1 MIPEKL
7 SKKLSTLKKVLSFVY
22 GKYTVVAVS
31 RDLLFILSTAAEIY
45 GIKILG
51 KFIDATTQVLL
62 NWETFNFAKFLST
75 DSFKFLVIIFL
86 LWGVTHVCV
95 QIRAYLYTVI
105 YEKVW
110 SKAQLMMIE
119 KVASSNLQDVEQ
131 KDFQDKI
138 AFVPSFSIDRIISVY
153 DNFSTI
159 LSNTVRFLSAM
170 VIIWGSMGPSSLLLL
185 LFVIPESLVMHSRR
199 KSIRSYLDESVGKL
213 KFLGY
218 IHNLSLTISNFLE
231 LRANNIYSYL
241 RRRYSEEYDEY
252 LGGYF
257 ASQYRFYR
265 SKSLWGVLSNLLK
278 YIYIVYAL
286 VVSIARRFS
295 FGTFKALFDY
305 VETGHMSIS
314 DIFNSV
320 SLVSTNLGYIDKFFD
335 LIEFEGFGDTYHGK
349 RKLSKD
355 TPVLEFR
362 NLTFAYPDDP
372 GTVVLD
378 NLNIIVN
385 PGEKVAFFGGD
396 GSGKSTTVKILTG
409 LYGVEGGQ
417 YLLDGIPTKE
427 LDRGQLKKKLAV
439 IFQDFINYHFSL
451 KENVV
456 ISGQRKDVNIPLYD
470 EVSDIAGVNKFKK
483 SSHINDSSILG
494 KTFPSGRDLSPGY
507 WQRLAIARMLYRNKN
522 IFIMDEPF
530 TFIDDISAEKILK
543 GMFKFLGKEK
553 SMIYITR
560 SIGLLKKFDRIYYFK
575 NGKIV
580 ESGHWNE
587 LMKGKGKLYEEY
599 MEQKESKN

>member
-31 RDLLFILSTAAEIY
+31 RDFLFILSTAAEIY
-45 GIKILG
+45 GIRILG
-51 KFIDATTQVLL
+51 KFIDATTQILL
-62 NWETFNFAKFLST
+62 NWETFNFTKFLIT

-86 LWGVTHVCV
+86 LWGVKHICT

-110 SKAQLMMIE
+110 SNAQLMMIE

-131 KDFQDKI
+131 KEFQDKI
-138 AFVPSFSIDRIISVY
+138 AFVPTFSIGRIVDVY

-159 LSNTVRFLSAM
+159 LSNTVRLISAM
-170 VIIWGSMGPSSLLLL
+170 AIIWGSMGASSLLLL
-185 LFVIPESLVMHSRR
+185 LFVIPESLVIHSRR
-199 KSIRSYLDESVGKL
+199 KGIRNYLDESVGKL

-218 IHNLSLTISNFLE
+218 VHDLSLTISNFLE
-231 LRANNIYSYL
+231 LRANNIYRFL
-241 RRRYSEEYDEY
+241 RRRYAEEYDEY

-257 ASQYRFYR
+257 TSQYNFYR
-265 SKSLWGVLSNLLK
+265 SRSLLGILSNLLK
-278 YIYIVYAL
+278 YIYILYVLA
-286 VVSIARRFS
+286 VSIVKRFS

-305 VETGHMSIS
+305 VEVAHTSIFE
-314 DIFNSV
+314 IFNSV

-335 LIEFEGFGDTYHGK
+335 LVEFEGFGDTYHGN
-349 RKLSKD
+349 RKLSKG
-355 TPVLEFR
+355 TPLLEFK

-372 GTVVLD
+372 KTVVLS
-378 NLNIIVN
+378 NLNVTVN

-409 LYGVEGGQ
+409 LYGVEDGQ
-417 YLLDGIPTKE
+417 YLLDGISTKE

-451 KENVV
+451 RENIV
-456 ISGQRKDVNIPLYD
+456 ISGQRKNVDNNLYD

-483 SSHINDSSILG
+483 SIHIDDSSILG

-530 TFIDDISAEKILK
+530 TYIDDISAEKILE
-543 GMFKFLGKEK
+543 GIFKFLGKER

-560 SIGLLKKFDRIYYFK
+560 SVGLLKKFDKIYYFK
-575 NGKIV
+575 SGKIV
-580 ESGHWNE
+580 ESGSWDE

-599 MEQKESKN
+599 MEQRESKY